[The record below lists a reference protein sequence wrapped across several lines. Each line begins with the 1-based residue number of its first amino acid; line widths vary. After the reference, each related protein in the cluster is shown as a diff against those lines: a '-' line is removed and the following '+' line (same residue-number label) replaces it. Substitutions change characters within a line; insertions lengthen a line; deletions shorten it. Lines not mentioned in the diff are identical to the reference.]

1 MNYYFSV
8 LENQI
13 LPGTSTDPSD
23 IPISP
28 VSPRNL
34 LRPLKF
40 APGTALLKARNKRIR
55 YSASAKPQ
63 RTPKI
68 RKVTQ
73 RTKDLDQRI
82 KDLDPKILA
91 LVAKIVQETPSG
103 DLQ

>member
-40 APGTALLKARNKRIR
+40 AVGTALLKARNKRIR
-55 YSASAKPQ
+55 YSASAKPK
-63 RTPKI
+63 RATKTPKTPKTS
-68 RKVTQ
+68 KVA
-73 RTKDLDQRI
+73 QRI
-82 KDLDPKILA
+82 KDLDPQILA
-91 LVAKIVQETPSG
+91 LVAKIVQETP
-103 DLQ
+103 QETPQ

>member
-8 LENQI
+8 LENRI
-13 LPGTSTDPSD
+13 LSGTPAAPSD

-40 APGTALLKARNKRIR
+40 TPGTALLKARNKRIR

-63 RTPKI
+63 R
-68 RKVTQ
+68 KVPQ

-82 KDLDPKILA
+82 KDLDPQILA
-91 LVAKIVQETPSG
+91 LVAKIVQETP
-103 DLQ
+103 